1 MAGLVA
7 GLARSRMTPEAE
19 LAIVRRSRIWQ
30 GAERV
35 SAPFGNRENGTIQA
49 ALRWRLGKL
58 LQGRALS
65 ELRGPRLGT
74 GRSRFCR
81 WPDTRRELASLH
93 QRNGRGPRAGGSRQ
107 ENVPVGRDTDVAS
120 RNRG

>member
-35 SAPFGNRENGTIQA
+35 SAPFGNRENGTLQA

-65 ELRGPRLGT
+65 ELRRPRLGA
-74 GRSRFCR
+74 GRGRFCR
-81 WPDTRRELASLH
+81 WPDPGRELAGRH
-93 QRNGRGPRAGGSRQ
+93 QRDGRGPRARSG
-107 ENVPVGRDTDVAS
+107 EDADVAI
-120 RNRG
+120 GCDIDVA